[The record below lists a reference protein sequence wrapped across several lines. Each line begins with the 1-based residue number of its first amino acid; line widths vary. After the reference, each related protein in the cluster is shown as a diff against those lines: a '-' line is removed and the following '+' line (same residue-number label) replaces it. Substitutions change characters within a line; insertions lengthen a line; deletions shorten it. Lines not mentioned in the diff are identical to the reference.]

1 MASREQMEQL
11 LAELR
16 RQREETE
23 AEAGHAAEALIR
35 LAGGVTPLIEL
46 DPEQVR
52 ASAETLADA
61 IGRLRMLEEF
71 ARAVRRLLI

>member
-23 AEAGHAAEALIR
+23 AEAGHAAE
-35 LAGGVTPLIEL
+35 
-46 DPEQVR
+46 
-52 ASAETLADA
+52 TLADA
-61 IGRLRMLEEF
+61 VGRLKMLEEF
-71 ARAVRRLLI
+71 ARSVRRLLI

>member
-23 AEAGHAAEALIR
+23 AEAGHAAEVLSRYQPGKYQCA
-35 LAGGVTPLIEL
+35 
-46 DPEQVR
+46 
-52 ASAETLADA
+52 
-61 IGRLRMLEEF
+61 
-71 ARAVRRLLI
+71 